1 MSPNTIPTFPRKSL
15 QVANATPVRLG
26 QINEAG
32 DVDALFLKRYAGEV
46 LAAFAEVNKF
56 ADRTMVRN
64 IDSGR

>member
-1 MSPNTIPTFPRKSL
+1 
-15 QVANATPVRLG
+15 VANATPVRLG